1 MTNKAALNCPTE
13 GEEQATLFSWA
24 RMYENKYP
32 QLKWM
37 FHIPNEGKRSR
48 TTGGRMRSEGMKS
61 GVADIFLPAPS
72 GEYHGLF
79 IELKRLRGGK
89 RTEKQEEFIAAMNSA
104 GYCACF
110 CVGWMAAAEVIVGYL
125 EGDFT
130 WKQ

>member
-89 RTEKQEEFIAAMNSA
+89 RTEKQEEFIRN
-104 GYCACF
+104 C
-110 CVGWMAAAEVIVGYL
+110 L
-125 EGDFT
+125 
-130 WKQ
+130 KR

>member
-1 MTNKAALNCPTE
+1 MTNKAALNYPTE

-37 FHIPNEGKRSR
+37 FHIPNEGKRSWA
-48 TTGGRMRSEGMKS
+48 TGGRMRSEGMKS

-89 RTEKQEEFIAAMNSA
+89 RTEKQEEFIAAMNA
-104 GYCACF
+104 ACF
-110 CVGWMAAAEVIVGYL
+110 CAGWMAAVEVIVGYL

>member
-37 FHIPNEGKRSR
+37 FYIPNEGKRSKA
-48 TTGGRMRSEGMKS
+48 TGGRMRSEGMKS

-79 IELKRLRGGK
+79 IELKRLRRGK
-89 RTEKQEEFIAAMNSA
+89 RTEKQEEFIAAMNAA

-110 CVGWMAAAEVIVGYL
+110 CAGWMAAAEVIVGYL
-125 EGDFT
+125 EGDFA

>member
-1 MTNKAALNCPTE
+1 MPTAPCGRSATNE
-13 GEEQATLFSWA
+13 YGETLDRNGYAPSIV
-24 RMYENKYP
+24 
-32 QLKWM
+32 QD
-37 FHIPNEGKRSR
+37 I
-48 TTGGRMRSEGMKS
+48 EGMKS

-89 RTEKQEEFIAAMNSA
+89 RTEKQEEFIAAMNAA

-110 CVGWMAAAEVIVGYL
+110 CAGWMAAAEVIVGYL